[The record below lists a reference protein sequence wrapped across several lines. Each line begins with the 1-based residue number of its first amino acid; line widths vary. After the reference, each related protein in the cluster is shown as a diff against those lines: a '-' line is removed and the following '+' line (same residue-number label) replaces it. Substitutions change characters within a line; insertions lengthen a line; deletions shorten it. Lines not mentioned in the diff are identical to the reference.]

1 MTISILDCTLRD
13 GGYVNNW
20 NFPQKQTTKII
31 KSLNKSNVDI
41 VELGYLDD
49 KNGKPN
55 NSTLFNSVESVS
67 DLIDGI
73 NLSFNKVVMINLFD
87 FDVNELPQQSKTQI
101 DGIRLAFHKKDIQEA
116 LVQAQKVIDL
126 GYQLFFQP
134 MVTKSYSDEDFLSA
148 IKQANQ
154 LKIYAFYIV
163 DSFGSMS
170 LKEFKRYSNLANDNL
185 REDICLGYHSHNN
198 MQLAFSNA
206 IDLCSMD
213 FDREVIVD
221 SSIYGM
227 GRGAGNL
234 NTELIADYLNT
245 QDKKYNVIP
254 LLEIIDELLTY
265 YFKRHPWGFSPAQ
278 YLSAS
283 LDCHPNYASYLVN
296 KKTNHIA
303 DIRNIL
309 EKISPDC
316 KNDFDKNI
324 VDALY
329 QEYLLTD
336 KVKVKGKLEVNSKK
350 VLLIAS
356 GSSVHDSLEVIRQ
369 KVKCGDYL
377 VIALN
382 HQPEVDCDYYFF
394 SNQQRFD
401 EFKSNLP
408 FEKQVITTNIRYEKN
423 INIAIRLKDIAY
435 INGDFVTN
443 VAILMINYLIL
454 QGVKKI
460 EIAGLD
466 GYHVGKNNY
475 TYNETSIVTD
485 DDVLKELN
493 NVVSDSLLKL
503 KSFVTID
510 FITSSIFE

>member
-1 MTISILDCTLRD
+1 
-13 GGYVNNW
+13 
-20 NFPQKQTTKII
+20 
-31 KSLNKSNVDI
+31 
-41 VELGYLDD
+41 
-49 KNGKPN
+49 
-55 NSTLFNSVESVS
+55 
-67 DLIDGI
+67 
-73 NLSFNKVVMINLFD
+73 
-87 FDVNELPQQSKTQI
+87 
-101 DGIRLAFHKKDIQEA
+101 
-116 LVQAQKVIDL
+116 
-126 GYQLFFQP
+126 
-134 MVTKSYSDEDFLSA
+134 
-148 IKQANQ
+148 
-154 LKIYAFYIV
+154 
-163 DSFGSMS
+163 
-170 LKEFKRYSNLANDNL
+170 
-185 REDICLGYHSHNN
+185 
-198 MQLAFSNA
+198 
-206 IDLCSMD
+206 
-213 FDREVIVD
+213 
-221 SSIYGM
+221 
-227 GRGAGNL
+227 
-234 NTELIADYLNT
+234 
-245 QDKKYNVIP
+245 
-254 LLEIIDELLTY
+254 
-265 YFKRHPWGFSPAQ
+265 
-278 YLSAS
+278 
-283 LDCHPNYASYLVN
+283 
-296 KKTNHIA
+296 
-303 DIRNIL
+303 
-309 EKISPDC
+309 
-316 KNDFDKNI
+316 

-356 GSSVHDSLEVIRQ
+356 GSSVNDSLEVIRQ

>member
-1 MTISILDCTLRD
+1 
-13 GGYVNNW
+13 
-20 NFPQKQTTKII
+20 
-31 KSLNKSNVDI
+31 
-41 VELGYLDD
+41 
-49 KNGKPN
+49 
-55 NSTLFNSVESVS
+55 
-67 DLIDGI
+67 
-73 NLSFNKVVMINLFD
+73 
-87 FDVNELPQQSKTQI
+87 
-101 DGIRLAFHKKDIQEA
+101 
-116 LVQAQKVIDL
+116 
-126 GYQLFFQP
+126 
-134 MVTKSYSDEDFLSA
+134 
-148 IKQANQ
+148 
-154 LKIYAFYIV
+154 
-163 DSFGSMS
+163 
-170 LKEFKRYSNLANDNL
+170 
-185 REDICLGYHSHNN
+185 
-198 MQLAFSNA
+198 
-206 IDLCSMD
+206 MD